1 MSRLLRLHQYA
12 AAAESCESL
21 APLVFI
27 KDKYAQ
33 DCWLKASLQAI
44 PQSLGLPASTGAA
57 AGNGDSAAEQS
68 MHVASC
74 GGCGAQPMEL

>member
-44 PQSLGLPASTGAA
+44 PQSLGLPTGTGAA
-57 AGNGDSAAEQS
+57 AGGADRAAEQPT
-68 MHVASC
+68 HLAGC
-74 GGCGAQPMEL
+74 GGAQPMEL